1 MPDEVLEGMLIAGAD
16 GKTYFIPQEDL
27 DAFALPDD
35 LASQAQDAIGEVSE
49 VTGFNFEPN
58 AQGLNFQPA
67 LHGRIGKL
75 GPENIG
81 PSAVATLTIT
91 GFFNSGYS

>member
-1 MPDEVLEGMLIAGAD
+1 MADEALQGMLVAGAD

-27 DAFALPDD
+27 KAFELPDD
-35 LASQAQDAIGEVSE
+35 LASQAQAAIGEVSE
-49 VTGFNFEPN
+49 VSGFVFTPD
-58 AQGLNFQPA
+58 AQGLSFQPA

-91 GFFNSGYS
+91 GFYNSGYS